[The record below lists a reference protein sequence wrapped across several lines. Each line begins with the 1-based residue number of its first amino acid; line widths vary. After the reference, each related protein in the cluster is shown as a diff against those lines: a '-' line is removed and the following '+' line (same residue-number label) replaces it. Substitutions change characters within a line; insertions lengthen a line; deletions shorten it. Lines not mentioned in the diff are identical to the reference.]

1 VILRLWT
8 YAQSRLNSE
17 DGATMVEYGIMIT
30 VIAFVAIAGAT
41 VLGIGLD
48 AFFKGAEARLP

>member
-1 VILRLWT
+1 
-8 YAQSRLNSE
+8 
-17 DGATMVEYGIMIT
+17 MVEYGIMIT

-48 AFFKGAEARLP
+48 TFFEGAEARLP